1 MASIF
6 DVQTESNNKIGT
18 FESMLAGIGSGLI
31 AIPKG
36 LFSLGAS
43 LMDLGVNSGKAAAV
57 EQWFDDLTE
66 WDEKAE
72 ATAAGKITELLV
84 NIGVP
89 GGMAFKA
96 ASGMSKAAMLAAKNG
111 KYVKLNNP
119 NLVKAADE
127 ALELTA
133 KGKGRQFIAGALG
146 GGLAEGV
153 FVGDAEDVGSFGD
166 LLGGPTA
173 IDRTNDTN
181 AVREILN
188 RVKFGTEGA
197 LFTGVLGGAGSVI
210 KKLTNRNKQLD
221 VANSK
226 LDRWIDKVAGAFRS
240 RSGKTQELF
249 DLERQMT
256 GLKAQD
262 VNVAQNLSRNLE
274 LNIDQMFPFF
284 RNIGNKMAQKERK
297 IFLEDVNKVL
307 LSGDPQLVAAGSR
320 RVLNAEGKKLYEAYK
335 KASFD
340 PISKRKRYK
349 TEEEF
354 LNDLIAGKSQPIMA
368 VTDAGPVARST
379 STDGLLNKTKYTTMT
394 DGSEMVAKFGEMD
407 AKLMQTVRDKIA
419 KYAPSREAAARIE
432 EQMFSNIRT
441 MRDKWAELFSN
452 LGGTL
457 GKKELDEFKT
467 LFGNKFKNYLG
478 SSYDIFQNT
487 SIIPWM
493 RYKPAAQAIED
504 AKGVFKQSAD
514 EAGSPIT
521 DLEAEEIVAN
531 ILRPENIGLP
541 KGMRMDRASQ
551 IYFKMPKFFVNK
563 TTLDDASQAL
573 GRTGEYRVSV
583 EQLKP
588 EVQEVFNRLYG
599 KQENPMQTMISGMA
613 KLSMVVRRN
622 IFYRDI
628 IKKNDEVIN
637 NWMAATDKR
646 SVAQPMFARSEEEAR
661 LFFGNADFRKIQPVD
676 QAQRLQVSTRA
687 AATTPFGQVDNTFYA
702 RNGVA
707 DAIEGTSFVKGDR
720 GTAGRL
726 YDSLVLYPKAASQI
740 AKTIL
745 SPVTHLR
752 NFVSAGA
759 FAAANGIIPA
769 ADPAAIKQA
778 YQALQTGLKGTRQQN
793 DLYQELLELGVVN
806 SNVRQ
811 GDLMKLL
818 EDVNFGETMT
828 ADKGMRLLLKPL
840 SKLKSI
846 GQDLYT
852 AEDDFWKIYSWAI
865 EKSRI
870 EKAFERSGIVR
881 GQWFKRNGVDIKL
894 DDTFLKKEAAD
905 IVKNNIPNYDYVSDF
920 VKGLRKWPIGNFVSF
935 PAEIARTGTNIVRRA
950 LREIN
955 ETITLAD
962 GTVVKPFEGIGYTRL
977 FGFGTTVAAVPMAT
991 VAAFQ
996 ALYDVTDEEREA
1008 LRRFVAPWSK
1018 NSTILPIKQEDGTFK
1033 YIDFSHANAYDTL
1046 IRPIQSVINAVQ
1058 DGQTNEDGIM
1068 DDFLKG
1074 TFTAMAEFG
1083 QPFISESIWTEA
1095 VLDIIARKGVTRD
1108 GFQVYNREDTEGDK
1122 AMKIFEHLVKAQM
1135 PFSAPQL
1142 RRLGRTIEPISV
1154 ITGGKYDEYGQA
1166 YEFGDEFQGLFG
1178 FRAVEIN
1185 PDRTMKFKVADY
1197 KQGARDAR
1205 SLFTRV
1211 TLKGGPIEPR
1221 EIVDAYLNA
1230 NRALFNVKK
1239 TLKQDMDAARL
1250 INISEA
1256 GMENALG
1263 GISNVEISSI
1273 DENIFRPM
1281 TISPEIINAFAENAA
1296 RIGASDPFEQ
1306 AVSALDSLQQQMDS
1320 LSLSL
1325 PEFPVFE
1332 NPLLPIMQD
1341 TPITPTALNLPN
1353 IDSQLVSQQMNMGNY
1368 NRLTTAQ
1375 KIDLLFG

>member
-6 DVQTESNNKIGT
+6 DTSSQYKNNNNKVGV

-43 LMDLGVNSGKAAAV
+43 LMDLGVDSGKAARV
-57 EQWFDDLTE
+57 EAWFDDLTE
-66 WDEKAE
+66 LDEKAE
-72 ATAAGKITELLV
+72 ATGAGKLTEILV
-84 NIGVP
+84 NIGIP

-166 LLGGPTA
+166 LLGGPTE
-173 IDRTNDTN
+173 IDRTDDTS

-210 KKLTNRNKQLD
+210 KKLTNRNRQLD

-226 LDRWIDKVAGAFRS
+226 IDRWIDNVASKLRS

-249 DLERQMT
+249 DLERQTT
-256 GLKAQD
+256 GLKAVD
-262 VNVAQNLSRNLE
+262 INVAQNLSRNLE
-274 LNIDQMFPFF
+274 KNIDQMFPFF
-284 RNIGNKMAQKERK
+284 RNIGNKMAQKERTK
-297 IFLEDVNKVL
+297 FLAEVNETL
-307 LSGDPQLVAAGSR
+307 LSG
-320 RVLNAEGKKLYEAYK
+320 EARLG
-335 KASFD
+335 D
-340 PISKRKRYK
+340 
-349 TEEEF
+349 
-354 LNDLIAGKSQPIMA
+354 
-368 VTDAGPVARST
+368 
-379 STDGLLNKTKYTTMT
+379 DGLTT
-394 DGSEMVAKFGEMD
+394 FGEME
-407 AKLMQTVRDKIA
+407 KRIVDKNGKTIGGIDKMVETIR
-419 KYAPSREAAARIE
+419 KYAPSSESAKNIE
-432 EQMFSNIRT
+432 TNMLANMRT
-441 MRDKWAELFSN
+441 MRDKWSELFSH

-457 GKKELDEFKT
+457 SKDEIANFKT
-467 LFGNKFKNYLG
+467 LFGGKFKNYLG

-487 SIIPWM
+487 SVIPWM

-504 AKGVFKQSAD
+504 AKNVFKQSAD

-531 ILRPENIGLP
+531 ILKPENIGLP
-541 KGMRMDRASQ
+541 KGMRMDKASQ

-573 GRTGEYRVSV
+573 GRTGEYRISV
-583 EQLKP
+583 EQLTP

-599 KQENPMQTMISGMA
+599 KQQNPMQTMISGMA
-613 KLSMVVRRN
+613 KLSMVTRRN
-622 IFYRDI
+622 IFYRDV
-628 IKKNDEVIN
+628 IKKNDEVIQ

-687 AATTPFGQVDNTFYA
+687 GATTPFGQVDNTFYA

-720 GTAGRL
+720 GTVGRL

-759 FAAANGIIPA
+759 FAAANGIIPM

-793 DLYQELLELGVVN
+793 DFYQELLELGVVN

-811 GDLMKLL
+811 GDIMKLL

-870 EKAFERSGIVR
+870 EKAFEKSGIVR

-920 VKGLRKWPIGNFVSF
+920 VKGLRKMPIGNFVSF
-935 PAEIARTGTNIVRRA
+935 PAEIARTGTNIVKRA

-962 GTVVKPFEGIGYTRL
+962 GTVVKPFQGIGYTRL
-977 FGFGTTVAAVPMAT
+977 FGFGTTVAAIPMAT

-996 ALYDVTDEEREA
+996 ALYDVTGEEREA

-1018 NSTILPIKQEDGTFK
+1018 NSTILPIKQKDGTFK

-1046 IRPIQSVINAVQ
+1046 IRPIQAVINAVQ
-1058 DGQTNEDGIM
+1058 DGRTDEDGIM
-1068 DDFLKG
+1068 DDFAKG
-1074 TFTAMAEFG
+1074 MFTAMAEFG

-1108 GFQVYNREDTEGDK
+1108 GFQVYNEQDNSGDK
-1122 AMKIFEHLVKAQM
+1122 ASKIFEHLVKAQM

-1197 KQGARDAR
+1197 KEGARDAR

-1263 GISNVEISSI
+1263 GISNIEINSI
-1273 DENIFRPM
+1273 DENVFRPM

-1353 IDSQLVSQQMNMGNY
+1353 IDTNLVSQQMNMGDY
-1368 NRLTTAQ
+1368 NRLTTQQ